1 MQNQGL
7 TERAKLFFELAQE
20 NPRGK
25 KLVDSIRWTQ
35 IVKFIVDDK
44 VEFHLDVKRGGVK
57 VYPGDIPK
65 KDIESEFYDVSRVH
79 IDGET
84 LNELFEGK
92 KDSVDAQYDDEA
104 LKVLPGGKYYVV
116 TFVHQLFRFG
126 RQELLEKKKA

>member
-1 MQNQGL
+1 MQNQGWAA
-7 TERAKLFFELAQE
+7 RAKRFFEVAQE

-35 IVKFIVDDK
+35 IIKFIVDDK
-44 VEFHLDVKRGGVK
+44 VEFYLDVKRGDVK
-57 VYPGDIPK
+57 VLPGDLPK
-65 KDIESEFYDVSRVH
+65 KDVESEFYDVSRVH

-126 RQELLEKKKA
+126 RQDLLEKKNA